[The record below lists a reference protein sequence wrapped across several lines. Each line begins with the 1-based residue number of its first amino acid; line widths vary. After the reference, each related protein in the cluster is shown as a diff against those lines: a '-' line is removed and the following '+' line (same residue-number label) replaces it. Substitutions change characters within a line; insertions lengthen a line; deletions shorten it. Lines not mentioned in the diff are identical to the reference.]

1 MDVPHVQRGFSLRN
15 RDIMELQS
23 IVRNFLRGMH
33 GQGEK
38 FDFQKFRMS
47 VSFHDAGHF
56 AVAYWK
62 SRFLLWCSAVEAIY
76 TSQNSDHKGSKV
88 AKERIK
94 WFLGERTSIFAPG
107 DIQSFMPKASYKVG
121 NVVDDLYEVRNC
133 IAHGERIPD
142 RFFKIVPRGYLGED
156 GNILTVLH
164 DGLSFIV
171 RASLVRIIKEDLLQH
186 FADGPASEKYFGA
199 AGLTNSSLK
208 AMKKP

>member
-1 MDVPHVQRGFSLRN
+1 
-15 RDIMELQS
+15 
-23 IVRNFLRGMH
+23 
-33 GQGEK
+33 
-38 FDFQKFRMS
+38 
-47 VSFHDAGHF
+47 
-56 AVAYWK
+56 
-62 SRFLLWCSAVEAIY
+62 
-76 TSQNSDHKGSKV
+76 
-88 AKERIK
+88 
-94 WFLGERTSIFAPG
+94 
-107 DIQSFMPKASYKVG
+107 MPKASYKVG